1 MEQFPNTYFARL
13 PRSRDKF
20 LACPVIDF
28 RSPSRKHVDRSWPVL
43 SSSSAGGLFEV
54 WRSSPRC
61 RCRTVGPV
69 CRKNS
74 GTTAPPL
81 PSLYYNNPS
90 RVHPFQLR
98 PPTRLNS
105 LTVISPTVSSIL
117 FGRKRFYFILFF
129 FFGDILE
136 IFSRMF

>member
-43 SSSSAGGLFEV
+43 SSSSAGGLFDV
-54 WRSSPRC
+54 WRSSPR

-90 RVHPFQLR
+90 RVHPFQVW

-105 LTVISPTVSSIL
+105 LIGDFSNCFFDSLWKKEIL
-117 FGRKRFYFILFF
+117 FYFIFF
-129 FFGDILE
+129 FWRYFGDI
-136 IFSRMF
+136 F

>member
-54 WRSSPRC
+54 WRSSPR

-90 RVHPFQLR
+90 RVHPFQVW

-105 LTVISPTVSSIL
+105 LTDFSNCFFDSLWKKEIL
-117 FGRKRFYFILFF
+117 FYFF